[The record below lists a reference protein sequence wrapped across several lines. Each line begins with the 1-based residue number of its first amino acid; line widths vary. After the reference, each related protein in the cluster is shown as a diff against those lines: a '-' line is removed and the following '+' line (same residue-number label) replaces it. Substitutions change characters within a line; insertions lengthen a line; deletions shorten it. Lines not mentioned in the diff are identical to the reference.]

1 MTLRHGSGEQA
12 RCRQCVP
19 RQPLIIHEF
28 LTSEKLAG
36 TVYTGKREFIGFSV
50 NNGVN
55 AGRDYTLAHK
65 KIFVHESSTALWV
78 FVEERWTANSHVIG
92 PAP

>member
-1 MTLRHGSGEQA
+1 MTLRHDSGEQA
-12 RCRQCVP
+12 RSRQCVP

-36 TVYTGKREFIGFSV
+36 RIYTGKREFIGFSV

-55 AGRDYTLAHK
+55 AGRDYTLEHK
-65 KIFVHESSTALWV
+65 KIFVHESSTVLWV
-78 FVEERWTANSHVIG
+78 FVE
-92 PAP
+92 